1 MKVNARSTITLPRDE
16 LVRIERLKR
25 RVGAK
30 TNIGVVRNALRLLE
44 EIMDRERLRSAYR
57 EASRATRSGLHG
69 ELKELDHLAAEGLD
83 D

>member
-16 LVRIERLKR
+16 LALIERLKR

-30 TNIGVVRNALRLLE
+30 TNIAVVRNALHLLE
-44 EIMDRERLRSAYR
+44 QITDREQLRTAYR
-57 EASRATRSGLHG
+57 EASRAIRSGLDE
-69 ELKELDHLAAEGLD
+69 ELRELDHLAAEGLD